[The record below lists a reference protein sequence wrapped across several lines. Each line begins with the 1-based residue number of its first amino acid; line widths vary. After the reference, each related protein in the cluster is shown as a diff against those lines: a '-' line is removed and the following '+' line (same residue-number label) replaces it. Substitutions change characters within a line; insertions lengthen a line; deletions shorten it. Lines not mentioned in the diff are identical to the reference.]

1 MVFLLPGFR
10 SLLIA
15 GPVFNAGKVI
25 MCIQKYDSV
34 IHTVSI
40 FFFLKHE
47 TYNPT
52 TDLISLAQKYIEVR
66 SRTAAGKKTNK
77 KTHSFPIN
85 LVIVVYI
92 QIKTEEKDNIQ
103 L

>member
-34 IHTVSI
+34 IHTVSFFFSF

-52 TDLISLAQKYIEVR
+52 TDLISLVQKYIEVR

-92 QIKTEEKDNIQ
+92 S
-103 L
+103 